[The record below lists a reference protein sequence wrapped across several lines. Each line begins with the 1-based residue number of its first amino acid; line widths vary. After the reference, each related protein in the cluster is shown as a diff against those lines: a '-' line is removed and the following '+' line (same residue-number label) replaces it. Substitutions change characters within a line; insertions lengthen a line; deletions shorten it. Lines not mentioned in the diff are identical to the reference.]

1 MIKYGD
7 KFVLTKDYGVAKKGS
22 VFEVNGFDIE
32 SGIVSMGTTYGVVCV
47 DSDAMRALFVP
58 LLGTIY
64 NDKQP
69 VNKKR
74 EWSKWKAI
82 DYLAE
87 CDPVINDIRPFTDIL
102 YDEYIY
108 NKNIIYRT
116 NGKRTE
122 VRIICGINK
131 FEGHATCNK
140 CDTFD
145 INMGVTIAT
154 YRALKKLI
162 DGEIEKV
169 IAND

>member
-22 VFEVNGFDIE
+22 IFEVNGFDIE

-64 NDKQP
+64 NDKEP
-69 VNKKR
+69 VKKKR

-82 DYLAE
+82 DYYNDVE
-87 CDPVINDIRPFTDIL
+87 PVVSDICNTMLSD
-102 YDEYIY
+102 YTCGE
-108 NKNIIYRT
+108 NVVYRT

-122 VRIICGINK
+122 VRIIDENSTY
-131 FEGHATCNK
+131 EGHATCNK
-140 CDTFD
+140 CDTFN
-145 INMGVTIAT
+145 INTGTTIAA

-162 DGEIEKV
+162 DSEIEKV
-169 IAND
+169 IDNA